1 MLSMQRCGDAKILE
15 SIIIIGEKKR
25 RLAQM
30 VYGYLRR
37 PFVLLFFSLKYVA
50 TISLC
55 SEHGDTE
62 DNITLCLCVS
72 VFKKLIIK

>member
-1 MLSMQRCGDAKILE
+1 MEGWRKWYMAICDS
-15 SIIIIGEKKR
+15 
-25 RLAQM
+25 
-30 VYGYLRR
+30 
-37 PFVLLFFSLKYVA
+37 LLFFSLKYVA

>member
-1 MLSMQRCGDAKILE
+1 
-15 SIIIIGEKKR
+15 
-25 RLAQM
+25 M

-37 PFVLLFFSLKYVA
+37 SFVLLFFSLKYVA

-62 DNITLCLCVS
+62 DNITLCLRVQETYY
-72 VFKKLIIK
+72 KIIMNTYLLIMSF